1 MMKRIFLTIIG
12 VLFLFSFLTE
22 PAVAGAIG
30 KVVALR
36 GTTIVERG
44 GQEIA
49 AKVNL
54 DLEVSDAIRTAESAK
69 IKLLFTDGSI
79 LTLGANTHLLVK
91 EFIDGKGERGK
102 SLFNLLDGKMRSVV
116 GHTRFEVATPTAV
129 AAARGT
135 VIYFDVSSLNSQ
147 PMTTI
152 ICLEGVIDVTSLLA
166 GVSGG
171 TVLTAGNM
179 VIVKTGEPIVPV
191 SAPAALLEASGNLSS
206 GNSEGEGS
214 DGSGQEGD
222 SGPTGTPGE
231 EESGTNVDGP
241 ADADLPLGS
250 GDSVIP
256 TLPPINQEPLQPT
269 RVNIKIDIPTLPH

>member
-1 MMKRIFLTIIG
+1 MKQFIHSIVIV
-12 VLFLFSFLTE
+12 VLLLLSFL
-22 PAVAGAIG
+22 PDLAVAGAIG
-30 KVVALR
+30 KVVAVR
-36 GTTIVERG
+36 GTTVIERG

-54 DLEVSDAIRTAESAK
+54 DLEVSDSIRTAESAK

-79 LTLGANTHLLVK
+79 LTLGAKTHLVVK

-116 GHTRFEVATPTAV
+116 GHTEFEVATPTAV

-135 VIYFDVSSLNSQ
+135 VIYFDVSALNSR
-147 PMTTI
+147 PVTTI
-152 ICLEGVIDVTSLLA
+152 VCLEGVIDVTSLLA
-166 GVSGG
+166 GVPGA

-179 VIVKTGEPIVPV
+179 VIVKTGEALVPV
-191 SAPAALLEASGNLSS
+191 SAPPAMLEASGNLSS
-206 GNSEGEGS
+206 GNAEGERNQSSKQG
-214 DGSGQEGD
+214 GGTGQ
-222 SGPTGTPGE
+222 TGTTGE
-231 EESGTNVDGP
+231 EGGTNVASP
-241 ADADLPLGS
+241 AGGDLPLGS

-269 RVNIKIDIPTLPH
+269 RVNIKIEIPM